1 MGSCLTAPAYLIVFH
16 RNSSSVYRCHGDL
29 VPPCVLVPRVP
40 NHRRYGTPWS
50 TISPSVTCL
59 YGDMVPPEK
68 WYPAH
73 YYKKNL
79 NALAK
84 STRTRESTCGF
95 SVRWL
100 SYNNIYTKLRQ
111 WQGVRVKILVLAVDM
126 THVTALGVM
135 KSLVTLGAT

>member
-1 MGSCLTAPAYLIVFH
+1 MGKDAGLSP
-16 RNSSSVYRCHGDL
+16 SSTHVRCHGDL

-73 YYKKNL
+73 YYNNFFFKCPSKKHTHARIHVWVFCTIAQLYIFVVFQNMY
-79 NALAK
+79 AGSAK
-84 STRTRESTCGF
+84 
-95 SVRWL
+95 
-100 SYNNIYTKLRQ
+100 YIYTE
-111 WQGVRVKILVLAVDM
+111 
-126 THVTALGVM
+126 
-135 KSLVTLGAT
+135 ATTMAGSSCEDISISGGHDHR